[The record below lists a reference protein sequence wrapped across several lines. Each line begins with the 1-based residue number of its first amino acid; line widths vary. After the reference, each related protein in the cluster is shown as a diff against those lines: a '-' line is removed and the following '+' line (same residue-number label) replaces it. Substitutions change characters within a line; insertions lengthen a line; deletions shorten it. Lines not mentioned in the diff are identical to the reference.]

1 MPKSFTHCRS
11 KTDAHRCFFPPH
23 VLCVWLCV
31 RRCCVCGISPPPST
45 TAERKDDKSNY
56 GGDKQ
61 WQSLAKKNTAAI
73 ISRSVISMLTAAKT
87 TPVCPVRLG
96 TCWSMP
102 VNGKYCK
109 WILSEHLLSYM
120 WGPHIF
126 RHCPQIFKR
135 ISFRKFLKSAFP
147 PSDRIPINKTR

>member
-1 MPKSFTHCRS
+1 M
-11 KTDAHRCFFPPH
+11 
-23 VLCVWLCV
+23 LCLW
-31 RRCCVCGISPPPST
+31 RPPPST

-73 ISRSVISMLTAAKT
+73 ISRSVISMLTVAQT

-96 TCWSMP
+96 ICWSMS

-109 WILSEHLLSYM
+109 RILSEHLLSYTYFSALSSNFQA
-120 WGPHIF
+120 HFIQEIF
-126 RHCPQIFKR
+126 EKC
-135 ISFRKFLKSAFP
+135 ISAQQ
-147 PSDRIPINKTR
+147 

>member
-1 MPKSFTHCRS
+1 MSVAS
-11 KTDAHRCFFPPH
+11 
-23 VLCVWLCV
+23 L
-31 RRCCVCGISPPPST
+31 SPPST

-61 WQSLAKKNTAAI
+61 WLSLAKKNTAAI

-96 TCWSMP
+96 ICWSMP

-109 WILSEHLLSYM
+109 RMLSEHLLSYM
-120 WGPHIF
+120 GGSTYFSALASNFQAHFIQEIF
-126 RHCPQIFKR
+126 EKC
-135 ISFRKFLKSAFP
+135 ISAQR
-147 PSDRIPINKTR
+147 